1 MKTNY
6 FMILLISLG
15 IISLSSCNKEKLFIQ
30 PSIEVTG
37 YTLEELPKD
46 STHLTI
52 DVVIKNNDKRS
63 AHIKD
68 ANYQVVIDGYTAQEE
83 YCIIDKD
90 ILSYDSLILSL
101 PITLLTSDA
110 IQLLKKLDNGEEL
123 SYSVTGTFHV
133 DDPILKLFDLPINIQ
148 GSTFVDVG
156 FDDFFNQPDVLINN
170 IDGDYT
176 INGFTSYTFNLNVN
190 STITNLDAHSAVID
204 EIEYTATIEGV
215 KSTKRYYTESY
226 TTNLVIAGNE
236 TLDLTLP
243 VTLNLG
249 ITTGATLAS
258 GLLDGTADYI
268 IEGTF
273 HVLET
278 DGTQSDFTLP
288 LYVTGTCPAS
298 VISLK

>member
-123 SYSVTGTFHV
+123 SYSITGTFHV